1 MGALRLNIPSSSPA
15 LTFVRNRQR
24 KFLYA
29 GLSSILLLVLWGT
42 LLLVF
47 DAPYG
52 TLGQGIGSSDGASL
66 EAVRNQTLGFERIF
80 CINLPS
86 RTDKRDAIVLG
97 SSITQFRVDWVDGVS
112 SEDMSPKAYPPRFDE
127 ADRPR
132 MLPGEIGSWRAH
144 VNAMQRIVAERLST
158 ALILEDDVDW
168 DVTLK
173 TQLHDFAQGAL
184 ALQPKPHSTH
194 NRPPH
199 SSSSSPYGT
208 EWDLLWL
215 GHCGMKCQR
224 NTPFYIMKNDPT
236 SVPAYALPQYWAGP
250 AIHPLVDNIKHN
262 RIICKST
269 LAVCSSAYAVTFH
282 AAQKILAALSVAPS
296 EESMPAGESVV
307 FDVMLGRLCERGYLR
322 CVSSYPSVMGNW
334 KGAGLPSKGSDI
346 QYRYDGPREQR
357 VYEGASFQG
366 VVYSVMDN
374 LGELL
379 GGERVVRAS
388 VRDVMKPVLE
398 LGAVKGVKGKLHVL
412 DYEEMVLSGV

>member
-1 MGALRLNIPSSSPA
+1 MGTLRLTIPSPSPA

-42 LLLVF
+42 LLIVF

-52 TLGQGIGSSDGASL
+52 GLGQGIGSDGVSL
-66 EAVRNQTLGFERIF
+66 EAVRNQTLGFEKIF

-97 SSITQFRVDWVDGVS
+97 SSITQFHVDWIDGVS
-112 SEDMSPKAYPPRFDE
+112 SEDMSPKAYPPHLDD

-144 VNAMQRIVAERLST
+144 VNALQRIVSERIST

-184 ALQPKPHSTH
+184 ALQPNQPHA
-194 NRPPH
+194 
-199 SSSSSPYGT
+199 SPYGPS
-208 EWDLLWL
+208 WDLLWL
-215 GHCGMKCQR
+215 GHCGMKCER
-224 NTPFYIMKNDPT
+224 NSPFYIIKNDPT

-262 RIICKST
+262 RLICKST
-269 LAVCSSAYAVTFH
+269 LAVCSTAYAVTLP
-282 AAQKILAALSVAPS
+282 AAQKILAAVSVAPT
-296 EESMPAGESVV
+296 EESMPAGESIVY
-307 FDVMLGRLCERGYLR
+307 DVMLGRLCETGYLR
-322 CVSSYPSVMGNW
+322 CISTYPSVMGNW

-346 QYRYDGPREQR
+346 QYRYDGPREER
-357 VYEGASFQG
+357 VFEGASFWG

-374 LGELL
+374 LGGLVS
-379 GGERVVRAS
+379 GERVVRAS
-388 VRDVMKPVLE
+388 VRDVMLPVLD
-398 LGAVKGVKGKLHVL
+398 LGRVKGNRGKLHVL